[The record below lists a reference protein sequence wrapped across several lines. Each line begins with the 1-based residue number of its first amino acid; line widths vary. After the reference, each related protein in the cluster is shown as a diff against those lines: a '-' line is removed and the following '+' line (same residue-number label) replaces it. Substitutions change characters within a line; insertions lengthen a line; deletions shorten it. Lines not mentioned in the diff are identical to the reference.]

1 MLSWGQEWLEE
12 GSWTGL
18 HRLVGCVIV
27 EESDEDSVHGGTLRE
42 RFRGERTMACDWGG
56 EDPCWHFSP
65 LSGEL
70 KTLQTQCLFLIAFLC
85 LHQGPPW
92 AETEGS
98 ISSPF
103 TINAA
108 RCRNGVA
115 CMDWSWA
122 RAGPPLA
129 FFLSWW
135 QCYMWLSS
143 PCCTSAE

>member
-56 EDPCWHFSP
+56 EDPCWHFPP

-70 KTLQTQCLFLIAFLC
+70 KTLQTQCVSHC
-85 LHQGPPW
+85 LPVP
-92 AETEGS
+92 
-98 ISSPF
+98 SPRAPLGRDRRQHLLTF